1 MKKVT
6 IKLNGVYIGSTEMTV
21 DEIRKA
27 ENIRF
32 HNYYYKF
39 IRR

>member
-21 DEIRKA
+21 EEIRKA
-27 ENIRF
+27 ENSGFTIISKV
-32 HNYYYKF
+32 NL
-39 IRR
+39 